1 MKKYVLVT
9 GASKGIGLEIA
20 KQLSFNGFNI
30 VLTSRNRQNLID
42 AKEQLNRNLEHKI
55 VEIDFSKDDIY
66 NCLIKKIDKLPL
78 VGIVHNYG
86 INFHDTHPLD
96 LEILQKAIY
105 NNFFV
110 SVKINNYLYKKLK
123 GNPSKI
129 VYISSTSSLHT
140 KSSPSYVLSKSL
152 INAYVKNSSM
162 EYVKNNI
169 LICAVLPGIVAH
181 KGSYWDRMKEKD
193 YKKYEATLKKQ
204 PLNRFALPEDVAPYV
219 VDIIKQ
225 RSLLLS
231 GSLIKLDAGEY

>member
-66 NCLIKKIDKLPL
+66 NCLIKKIDKLPF

-129 VYISSTSSLHT
+129 VYIGSTSSLHT

-193 YKKYEATLKKQ
+193 YKKYESTLKKQ